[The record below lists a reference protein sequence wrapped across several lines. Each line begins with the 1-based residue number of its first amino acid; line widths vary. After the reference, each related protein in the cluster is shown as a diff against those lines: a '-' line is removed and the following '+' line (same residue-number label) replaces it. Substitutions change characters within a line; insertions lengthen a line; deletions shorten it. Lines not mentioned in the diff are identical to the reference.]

1 MLEVLISHFID
12 ALTEEKT
19 KVPRRGLYVK
29 LQKTWPSAK
38 KETNKLEDLIRF
50 DLSKVQVGSPLY
62 DIAREATEEI
72 REAL

>member
-1 MLEVLISHFID
+1 MLEVFISHFID

-19 KVPRRGLYVK
+19 KVPR
-29 LQKTWPSAK
+29 
-38 KETNKLEDLIRF
+38 RF

-72 REAL
+72 TGSSVNCINFTSE